1 MEELK
6 TQKEK
11 VATLVKALPVEKV
24 QIIKKAVA
32 KKLAKSFEGKEVSN
46 EKASLIAVD
55 VLLKA
60 LQAGY
65 DSFVAAP
72 PAPGSE
78 SEKVA
83 QAAGV
88 QVIQDPTQTKEV
100 KFSNGLFQNF
110 QLGSVI
116 INSPEGAALVNTRKP
131 VMDYVSAAGKTANKT
146 YSAEE
151 LKQELEQKQEA
162 PKKG

>member
-1 MEELK
+1 
-6 TQKEK
+6 
-11 VATLVKALPVEKV
+11 
-24 QIIKKAVA
+24 
-32 KKLAKSFEGKEVSN
+32 LAKSFEGKEVSN

-65 DSFVAAP
+65 DSFIAAP

-100 KFSNGLFQNF
+100 KFANGLFQNF
-110 QLGSVI
+110 QLGSTI
-116 INSPEGAALVNTRKP
+116 INTPEGATLTNARKP
-131 VMDYVSAAGKTANKT
+131 VMDYVSAAGKTTNKT